1 MADVVTTWA
10 GREYSASD
18 LGGVGEVQWET
29 EWPFGCTKASWQV
42 AMPPNS
48 SLVNAARVGAD
59 VQIYDGPILTWGG
72 YLSEFEV
79 ADDVWTFHATG
90 YYRLAEHHLALD
102 ATGAPTSV
110 PLTAVTEDIARGWNV
125 TNLAALSSS
134 PLSATSETVE
144 FNTVRAVLDLA
155 AEVLGQRW
163 KIDEARRLTMA
174 ADPTTPRWFLDN
186 GEALRSTADEDY
198 LTAIYA
204 RFVLAVTGG
213 EPTAWDVG
221 SAENTPATANLR
233 REQPLDLTPLGLTT
247 EAAADAEAAARLSL
261 AGTRHGYTS
270 GLEIAYGDLVV
281 SGGAPVRLGQV
292 KAGEML
298 RAFNVADPAGQ
309 VALGLTQ
316 DIVIGRTSY
325 TDGAETLAVTPVD
338 LTPRSMSTILASPQA
353 PPKPFEGS
361 AA

>member
-10 GREYSASD
+10 GREYAASD
-18 LGGVGEVQWET
+18 LGFVGEVSWET

-42 AMPPNS
+42 VMPPNS
-48 SLVNAARVGAD
+48 SLVNAGRVGAD
-59 VQIYDGPILTWGG
+59 VQVYDGPILTWGG

-90 YYRLAEHHLALD
+90 YYALAEKFLAID
-102 ATGAPTSV
+102 ATDNPTSV
-110 PLTAVTEDIARGWNV
+110 PLTAVTQAIARGWNV
-125 TNLAALSSS
+125 LNLATLSSS

-155 AEVLGQRW
+155 AQVAGQRW
-163 KIDEARRLTMA
+163 KIDEARRLTMS

-186 GEALRSTADEDY
+186 GDAIRATADEDY

-204 RFVLAVTGG
+204 RYVSAVTAGA
-213 EPTAWDVG
+213 PTDWATSPVS
-221 SAENTPATANLR
+221 SAALPNLR
-233 REQPLDLTPLGLTT
+233 REEALDLTPLGLTT
-247 EAAADAEAAARLSL
+247 GGAATTEANARLTL
-261 AGTRHGYTS
+261 AGTRHGYTT
-270 GLEIAYGDLVV
+270 GLEIPYGDLVV

-325 TDGAETLAVTPVD
+325 TDGADTLAVTPIN

-353 PPKPFEGS
+353 PPAKFEGT